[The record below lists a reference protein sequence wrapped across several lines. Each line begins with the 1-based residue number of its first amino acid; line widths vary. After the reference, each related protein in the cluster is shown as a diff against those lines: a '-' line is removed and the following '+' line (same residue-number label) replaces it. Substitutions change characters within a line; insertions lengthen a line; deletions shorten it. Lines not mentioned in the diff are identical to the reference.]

1 MDGVG
6 PSEELQEVEEELRK
20 TKGDGKEQE
29 EDGEECDATNG
40 SGGEGDLEKGNNGV
54 SKLPDQNL
62 AAENLKVFTQVSTNM
77 NKTPGFDQNDHRVAP
92 FYLFF
97 CHRRSHSPFWRS
109 GAIAHRLPRWHWP
122 PRRTPLA
129 WCWADW

>member
-29 EDGEECDATNG
+29 EDGEECDGVTG
-40 SGGEGDLEKGNNGV
+40 SSGSEGDLEKGNTGI

-62 AAENLKVFTQVSTNM
+62 AAENLKVFTQVT
-77 NKTPGFDQNDHRVAP
+77 FHYRVGP
-92 FYLFF
+92 
-97 CHRRSHSPFWRS
+97 
-109 GAIAHRLPRWHWP
+109 
-122 PRRTPLA
+122 TM
-129 WCWADW
+129 